1 MICRPRKVM
10 MFARVLFATTLL
22 CCPLLGGLGGV
33 ALAHPETELPQQL
46 ADVGV
51 REHLGESLPLGT
63 VFTNDRGQQVT
74 LGSLCSGKR
83 PIILS
88 MNYSNCPMLC
98 NLQLSGLV
106 NCLKDLDWSAGTEFD
121 VVSISI
127 DPLETP
133 TRAKE
138 TKDRYITEYD
148 RPKTAS
154 GWHFLVGSSK
164 SIAAVTEATGFRY
177 KYVRERKEYAH
188 TAVFM
193 LCTPDGKLSR
203 YLYGIKFDPQT
214 VKLSLFEAGEGKI
227 GTAMEQFLLFCFHYD
242 PSTGRYGPAAVRAMQ
257 FGGAITVLL
266 IGSALTF
273 AYRRERAMA
282 KQVVLVDPHQTTT
295 SADIL
300 PKTMSAV

>member
-1 MICRPRKVM
+1 
-10 MFARVLFATTLL
+10 MFARVLVALMFLNCLL
-22 CCPLLGGLGGV
+22 PGGLGSV
-33 ALAHPETELPQQL
+33 ALAHPETELPEQL
-46 ADVGV
+46 AEVGV
-51 REHLGESLPLGT
+51 TERLSESLPLGT
-63 VFTNDRGQQVT
+63 VFTNDGGQSVT
-74 LGSLCSGKR
+74 LGSLFSGKR

-106 NCLKDLDWSAGTEFD
+106 DCLKELDWSAGTEYD

-133 TRAKE
+133 GRARE
-138 TKDRYITEYD
+138 TKERYVGEYD
-148 RPKTAS
+148 RPKTAN
-154 GWHFLVGSSK
+154 GWHFLVGNSK

-203 YLYGIKFDPQT
+203 YLYGVKFDPQT

-227 GTAMEQFLLFCFHYD
+227 GSAMEQLFLYCFHYD
-242 PSTGRYGPAAVRAMQ
+242 PSTGRYGLAAVRAMQ

-273 AYRRERAMA
+273 AYRRERSAA
-282 KQVVLVDPHQTTT
+282 KQVTQADSQSTTT
-295 SADIL
+295 PADIL